1 MTLFLE
7 RDKSFIFC
15 KCPLQSN
22 VHFSILPL
30 NVFTSLFHRVYIPS
44 ACHLFH
50 SSCKFICLCEYEW
63 RKLYSKID
71 LHFTSLHTSPRSNLT
86 CPQAV
91 LNFSQYFIWCCP
103 LKVLFISV
111 ELLLLRSCLQKC
123 LLHCSKPSPWPLF
136 GEEYFFFS
144 LFCSSD
150 LFKGCFR
157 DKPRQTF
164 WESNGISLPAHSST
178 LNLDS
183 PLKPEL
189 TFILFL
195 QELKS
200 SWSSIVLLL
209 IL

>member
-1 MTLFLE
+1 MPLTKQHAFLYSSLE
-7 RDKSFIFC
+7 CFYF
-15 KCPLQSN
+15 
-22 VHFSILPL
+22 
-30 NVFTSLFHRVYIPS
+30 LFHRVYIPS

-123 LLHCSKPSPWPLF
+123 LLHCSKPSP
-136 GEEYFFFS
+136 YFFF
-144 LFCSSD
+144 LCSVHLTCLKAASGTNPD
-150 LFKGCFR
+150 RPSGKAMGSVCLH
-157 DKPRQTF
+157 
-164 WESNGISLPAHSST
+164 IV
-178 LNLDS
+178 
-183 PLKPEL
+183 PL
-189 TFILFL
+189 
-195 QELKS
+195 
-200 SWSSIVLLL
+200 
-209 IL
+209 